1 MKPAEPFT
9 VRDAL
14 LHEAAA
20 ARRGRGWHVFVDEL
34 IAHTRVGIHA
44 HEYVAPQRVIV
55 DARLGYRCMPAEA
68 VDGWIDYE
76 RYCQQVTTF
85 LADKPHTRLLETL
98 AVEIAALSFSE
109 WAALDTLTLALHKPK
124 IREGTRRIG
133 LELDWTRA
141 DYEAWRAAQ
150 ETMAARA
157 TC

>member
-14 LHEAAA
+14 LHETAA

-44 HEYVAPQRVIV
+44 HEYVAPQPVVV
-55 DARLGYRCMPAEA
+55 DARLGYRCMPTEA

-76 RYCQQVTTF
+76 RYCQQLTSF

-98 AVEIAALSFSE
+98 AVEIAALSFSQ

-141 DYEAWRAAQ
+141 DYDSWRAAH
-150 ETMAARA
+150 EAAAARA